1 MNREKKIIDDCT
13 GGKKK
18 RSDWGFDKNVCGS
31 HNTDKKHN
39 KLNIKFGVFFFFP
52 KIWLPCFSFV
62 KSPPFPEINS

>member
-1 MNREKKIIDDCT
+1 MNREKKRIDDCT

-39 KLNIKFGVFFFFP
+39 KLNIKFGVFFFLP
-52 KIWLPCFSFV
+52 KFGYPV
-62 KSPPFPEINS
+62 SPSLNHPHFQK